1 MLIQKDKVK
10 GNIASN
16 YRPITYLS
24 LVWKVLT
31 GILADEI
38 YDYLETKMLLSE
50 EQCKGQVIYCL
61 LTK

>member
-24 LVWKVLT
+24 LLWKVLT

-38 YDYLETKMLLSE
+38 YDYLETKMLLPE
-50 EQCKGQVIYCL
+50 EQCKGQVIYYL